1 MNLHDYD
8 IYTHVCHTN
17 MCIFSVFICI
27 SIYIYIVLALIHIF
41 TFYIVY
47 DWIHTTPNIIFEN
60 LLDLWNPPR
69 HVLLG
74 SEHCG
79 LGVTRWVGYV
89 HFQAPPQST
98 IHKAVNVDQS
108 TWTMEVLRSWGC
120 FWHLQSYN
128 SFRDFSYNIQRSC
141 NIYI

>member
-1 MNLHDYD
+1 MSYK
-8 IYTHVCHTN
+8 HVYFF
-17 MCIFSVFICI
+17 CIHM
-27 SIYIYIVLALIHIF
+27 YIYIVLALIHIF
-41 TFYIVY
+41 TYYIVY
-47 DWIHTTPNIIFEN
+47 DWIHTTRNIHMKIYWISEI
-60 LLDLWNPPR
+60 PPR

-108 TWTMEVLRSWGC
+108 TWTMG
-120 FWHLQSYN
+120 
-128 SFRDFSYNIQRSC
+128 I
-141 NIYI
+141 